1 MFQTRPGIT
10 QAASCAGALI
20 PQPALL
26 YIFTT
31 PARPVRTLN
40 PMMIEV
46 DEKLIIFTLDLK
58 IEDVKAG

>member
-10 QAASCAGALI
+10 QAASCAGAPI
-20 PQPALL
+20 TQPALL

-31 PARPVRTLN
+31 PARPVRALN
-40 PMMIEV
+40 PMMKV